1 MCVDYVIRVNDLFV
15 FYFTQELYVSRA
27 FELVKEM
34 RGKGISPN
42 KLTYKPIMSWLSEK
56 GNLVQFQELAKWME
70 EDGVPFD
77 GVFKFYEIQLFLQSR
92 DFDRAKALYLVAK
105 NLDQKLPSSLDGEYL

>member
-1 MCVDYVIRVNDLFV
+1 MTP
-15 FYFTQELYVSRA
+15 TQELYVFRA
-27 FELVKEM
+27 FELLREM
-34 RGKGISPN
+34 RGKSIPPN

-56 GNLVQFQELAKWME
+56 GRVTQFQELAKWME

-92 DFDRAKALYLVAK
+92 DFQKAKSLYLAAK
-105 NLDQKLPSSLDGEYL
+105 SLDQKLPWSMDGEYL